1 MSSCHEFVLLVF
13 YKRRAKT
20 WFWWA
25 GLQLPCLLVSIS
37 TAWTS
42 RCLLANTPDVNR
54 FTFGVDRD
62 ALLSSLLVE
71 LISNSDI
78 SSRSVG
84 ETMKTFVC
92 LAVVLLLGLT
102 DLSAAK
108 NCK

>member
-1 MSSCHEFVLLVF
+1 M
-13 YKRRAKT
+13 
-20 WFWWA
+20 
-25 GLQLPCLLVSIS
+25 
-37 TAWTS
+37 
-42 RCLLANTPDVNR
+42 LANTPDVNR

-71 LISNSDI
+71 RISKSDI

-84 ETMKTFVC
+84 ETMKTFVF